1 MIGGEKASIVIG
13 EEKLLTAVWFMLLL
27 LLFITLVLCF
37 YNSVLYSVLLC
48 LPYCFVAL
56 FFALKIFLICLKYFT
71 LMP

>member
-1 MIGGEKASIVIG
+1 MIGGG
-13 EEKLLTAVWFMLLL
+13 ESSSCCLVFFFFLL